1 MVVGDAGT
9 EEKLAFPELLEAEV
23 ANVRSLQTVQAMS
36 SAENECCQATNNVH
50 TQTDN
55 DSNSGNAEGHSQE
68 RLGDVSESTQKSE
81 PSRHCTSVCGKI
93 LRLMGD
99 EQTSRTYGRHL
110 RNMGDEI
117 FCRYAIRRSLEH
129 LVQAVANERDN
140 ERNSLRQRHRRPSS
154 S

>member
-1 MVVGDAGT
+1 MVVGSAET

-23 ANVRSLQTVQAMS
+23 ANVRSLQTVHAMS
-36 SAENECCQATNNVH
+36 GAENECCQATSNVH
-50 TQTDN
+50 TQNEN
-55 DSNSGNAEGHSQE
+55 DSDSENVDGHSQE
-68 RLGDVSESTQKSE
+68 RLGDFSESTQNSE
-81 PSRHCTSVCGKI
+81 PSRHCTSICGRI
-93 LRLMGD
+93 LRIMGD

-129 LVQAVANERDN
+129 LVQAVANERDS
-140 ERNSLRQRHRRPSS
+140 ERDTLRQRHRRPSS